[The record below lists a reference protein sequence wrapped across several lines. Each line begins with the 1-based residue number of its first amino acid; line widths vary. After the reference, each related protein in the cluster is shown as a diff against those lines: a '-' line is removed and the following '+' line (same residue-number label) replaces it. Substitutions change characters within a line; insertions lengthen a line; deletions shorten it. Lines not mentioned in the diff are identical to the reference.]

1 MYDSK
6 VVQADRIEGRTL
18 RKLDGLYSALP
29 SSLMEKHKAT
39 FEKLEKLEKEGAYGR
54 ARVLVRRSG
63 LIDDWAK
70 AIASAGK
77 DAAKVIRQEIDG
89 VREVASDDDEEE
101 AGGTG

>member
-1 MYDSK
+1 MHDSK
-6 VVQADRIEGRTL
+6 VVQVDRIEGRTL
-18 RKLDGLYSALP
+18 RKLDDLYSALP

-39 FEKLEKLEKEGAYGR
+39 FEKLKKLEKEGAYGR
-54 ARVLVRRSG
+54 ARVLIRRSG

-77 DAAKVIRQEIDG
+77 NAAKVIRQEIDG

-101 AGGTG
+101 TGGAG

>member
-1 MYDSK
+1 MYDRAAA
-6 VVQADRIEGRTL
+6 QADRIEGRTL
-18 RKLDGLYSALP
+18 HKLDDLYSALP